1 MTTTLKNL
9 AESVVQLPPKDR
21 AFLAGRL
28 LDSLEENDL
37 DQAWRDEAVRRR
49 DEIRS
54 GKVKPIPAEE
64 VYRRIDKLLKK

>member
-37 DQAWRDEAVRRR
+37 EQA
-49 DEIRS
+49 
-54 GKVKPIPAEE
+54 
-64 VYRRIDKLLKK
+64 